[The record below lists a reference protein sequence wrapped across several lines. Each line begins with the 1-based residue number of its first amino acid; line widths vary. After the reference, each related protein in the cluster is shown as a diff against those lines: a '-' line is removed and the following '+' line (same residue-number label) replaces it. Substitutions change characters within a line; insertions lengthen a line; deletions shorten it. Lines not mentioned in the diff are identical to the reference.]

1 LTNKREN
8 TLGIIYLLLTAL
20 CWGFVASTVKR
31 LTQEVDPYTISFSRV
46 ALATVVFA
54 ALFIGHKGDWRR
66 LEWLLPW
73 IIVGALGRAGNYLFY
88 NTGLMYAPSNAATIL
103 APVQAIG
110 TVLLA
115 RWFLGEGVR
124 SKWLGLTL
132 SIGGLLLIWWN
143 GKGWQALSD
152 PQHVWGNVL
161 LVLAGLASAFQFTS
175 QKALSAKLSGIEIL
189 LPVFAVSTVITTPF
203 AWSAGGFSR
212 AYSLTTWA
220 WVLFLGFALTG
231 ASFFFLA
238 EGYKRCDAS
247 TAVVI
252 TNTST
257 FLTLLW
263 SAVLLNESV
272 SAVMIAGTALG
283 VMGTLAVIWSDQ
295 KRADK
300 QVYPE
305 SQKGYYNP
313 LRD

>member
-1 LTNKREN
+1 MTNKQEN
-8 TLGIIYLLLTAL
+8 TLGIMYLLLTAL

-54 ALFIGHKGDWRR
+54 MLFAWQKGDWRR
-66 LEWLLPW
+66 LKWLLPW

-88 NTGLMYAPSNAATIL
+88 NTGLTYAPSNAATIL
-103 APVQAIG
+103 APVQALG

-115 RWFLGEGVR
+115 RWFLGESIR
-124 SKWLGLTL
+124 AKWLGLTL
-132 SIGGLLLIWWN
+132 SIGGLMLIWWN
-143 GKGWQALSD
+143 GKVWQALSD
-152 PQHVWGNVL
+152 PQHIWGNVL

-175 QKALSAKLSGIEIL
+175 QKALSGKLSGIEIL
-189 LPVFAVSTVITTPF
+189 LPVFALSTVITAPF
-203 AWSAGGFSR
+203 AWSAGGFNR
-212 AYSLTTWA
+212 TYSVADWA
-220 WVLFLGFALTG
+220 WVLFLGFVLTG
-231 ASFFFLA
+231 ASFFFLG

-263 SAVLLNESV
+263 SAVLLQESV

-295 KRADK
+295 KQAGR
-300 QVYPE
+300 
-305 SQKGYYNP
+305 
-313 LRD
+313 